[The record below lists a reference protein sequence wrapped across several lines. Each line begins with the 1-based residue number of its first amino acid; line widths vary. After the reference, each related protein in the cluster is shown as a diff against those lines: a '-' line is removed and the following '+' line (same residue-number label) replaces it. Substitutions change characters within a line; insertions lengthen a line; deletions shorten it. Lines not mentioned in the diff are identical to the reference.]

1 MTQLQIPIESQ
12 QNPEPPHQ
20 KAWKWYD
27 YFTYNIDHKVIGIQY
42 LVTGFVFYLIGGLM
56 AMGMRAELY
65 TADSDVMDP
74 NLYNSLLTNHGTLM
88 IFFWIVPAAIGGFGN
103 YLVPLMIGARDMAFP
118 NLNAI
123 AFWLNPPAGLMLM
136 ISLYF
141 GGAQTGWTAYPPLST
156 ITNNV
161 GQTFWILAIVF
172 VGTSSILGSLNFIT
186 TILKMKVP
194 SMKWDQLPLFC
205 WSILATSALALF
217 STPVLAIGLILLL
230 FDINFGT
237 GFFKPE
243 MGGDVVV
250 YQHLF
255 WFYSHPA
262 VYLMILPIFG
272 IMSEVIPVHARKPI
286 FGYKAIAYSSLA
298 ICFVGLFVWVHHMF
312 TSGTPPWM
320 RMFFTISTLIVA
332 VPTGVKIFSWVGTL
346 WGGKI
351 RLNSPMLFAIGL
363 LAMFV
368 MGGLS
373 GVTLGTAPFDI
384 HVHDS
389 YYVVAH
395 FHYVLFGGSVF
406 GLYAGLYHWF
416 PKITGRMY
424 DETWGRIHFVLT
436 FIGTNLTFLPMHE
449 LGLQGM
455 PRRIAMYDPK
465 FQDLNQICTYGS
477 ILLGFSVLPFFINM
491 IWSWRFGPKVDG
503 NPWKALTLEWTT
515 DSPPIIENWEVLPVI
530 THGPYDYGIKKTLSI
545 RQRMG
550 LKAGSPGR
558 LKETGVPV
566 SEAKSSS
573 VFGGSSSAIT
583 KEKPDDTGAD
593 G

>member
-1 MTQLQIPIESQ
+1 MDASHEAHGH
-12 QNPEPPHQ
+12 PE
-20 KAWKWYD
+20 AWKWYH
-27 YFTYNIDHKVIGIQY
+27 YFWYNTDHKVIGIQY
-42 LVTGFVFYLIGGLM
+42 IVFSFIAYLIAGVM
-56 AMGMRAELY
+56 ALFMRAELY
-65 TADSDVMDP
+65 TANSDVLDP
-74 NLYNSLLTNHGTLM
+74 NMYNALLTNHGTMM

-103 YLVPLMIGARDMAFP
+103 YLVPLMIGAKDMAFP

-123 AFWLNPPAGLMLM
+123 AFWLNPPAALMLG

-141 GGAQTGWTAYPPLST
+141 GGAQAGWTAYPPLSLV
-156 ITNNV
+156 TNNL
-161 GQTFWILAIVF
+161 GQSFWILSIVL
-172 VGTSSILGSLNFIT
+172 VGTSSILGALNFLIT
-186 TILKMKVP
+186 IYKLKIPNMR
-194 SMKWDQLPLFC
+194 WDQLPLFC
-205 WSILATSALALF
+205 WAMVATSFLALF
-217 STPVLAIGLILLL
+217 STPVLAAGLILLL

-237 GFFKPE
+237 GFFRPE
-243 MGGDVVV
+243 MGGNVVI

-272 IMSEVIPVHARKPI
+272 IMSEVISTHARKPI

-332 VPTGVKIFSWVGTL
+332 VPTGVKIFGWVATL

-351 RLNSPMLFAIGL
+351 RFTTPMLFAVGL

-368 MGGLS
+368 LGGLS

-384 HVHDS
+384 HVHDT

-416 PKITGRMY
+416 PKMTGRMY
-424 DETWGRIHFVLT
+424 NENLGRFHFILT
-436 FIGTNLTFLPMHE
+436 FIGTNLTFLPMHQ

-455 PRRIAMYDPK
+455 PRRIAMYDPQ
-465 FQDLNQICTYGS
+465 FEFINQICTYGS
-477 ILLGFSVLPFFINM
+477 MLLGLSVLPFLINM
-491 IWSWRFGPKVDG
+491 LWSWGWGPRAER
-503 NPWKALTLEWTT
+503 NPWRSLTLEWQTT
-515 DSPPIIENWEVLPVI
+515 SPPAIENFEEDPIVWA
-530 THGPYDYGIKKTLSI
+530 GPYDYGIDTQADDDDSTVEDMLAEV
-545 RQRMG
+545 G
-550 LKAGSPGR
+550 A
-558 LKETGVPV
+558 
-566 SEAKSSS
+566 EAR
-573 VFGGSSSAIT
+573 
-583 KEKPDDTGAD
+583 
-593 G
+593 